1 VTRLTPGRIVQLAVS
16 LGVAGLFV
24 WLAVR
29 TINGPEL
36 VSAMAAA
43 RPGWVMLGVAA
54 FLSGYCCRIARW
66 RVMLV
71 RDNPGLGW
79 LPISAALYGSIAA
92 NNVLPFR
99 AGDAL
104 RVFGFS
110 RYLGVPVSTLLATLV
125 VERLLD
131 LLSLLMAFGL
141 ALLFLPLTGGA
152 AGTLIGIGGSG
163 LIAIGLV
170 VMAVLLFPQM
180 FEPIAHTCLRI
191 LARIAPGIGGKLGE
205 FSERT
210 FATLRHL
217 AHGPR
222 MLILVLWSACAWGF
236 EGAVFWSVAH
246 AIPAMTVPSAGW
258 LSFPVGTL
266 ATLLPSTPGYVGT
279 FDFFAIKAAQAMGNS
294 AAASAAFALLVHL
307 VIWLPATIIGGIAL
321 LVWNSARQPSG
332 LPQTRERAP
341 S

>member
-1 VTRLTPGRIVQLAVS
+1 MTKLTPGRIAQLAIS
-16 LGVAGLFV
+16 LSVAALFV
-24 WLAVR
+24 WLVVR

-36 VSAMAAA
+36 ASAIAAA
-43 RPGWVMLGVAA
+43 RPGWIGLGVLA
-54 FLSGYCCRIARW
+54 FLTGYCCRIARW
-66 RVMLV
+66 RVMLM
-71 RDNPGLGW
+71 RDNPRLGW
-79 LPISAALYGSIAA
+79 MPIATAFYGSIAA

-110 RYLGVPVSTLLATLV
+110 KYLGIPVSTLLATLV

-131 LLSLLMAFGL
+131 LLSLLIAFGIV
-141 ALLFLPLTGGA
+141 LLVLPVAGGA
-152 AGTLIGIGGSG
+152 AGTLVGIGGYG
-163 LIAIGLV
+163 LIAIGLA

-180 FEPIAHTCLRI
+180 FEPIARFFLGILSRI
-191 LARIAPGIGGKLGE
+191 SPGIGGKLTLFVDGI
-205 FSERT
+205 

-236 EGAVFWSVAH
+236 EGAVFWSVAN
-246 AIPAMTVPSAGW
+246 AIPAMAVPSAGW

-294 AAASAAFALLVHL
+294 AAAAAAFALLVHL
-307 VIWLPATIIGGIAL
+307 VIWLPATIIGGAAL
-321 LVWNSARQPSG
+321 LIWNAAKPSG
-332 LPQTRERAP
+332 LPMNTERA
-341 S
+341 SS

>member
-1 VTRLTPGRIVQLAVS
+1 MTKLTPGRIAQLALS

-24 WLAVR
+24 WLLAR

-36 VSAMAAA
+36 AHAIAAA
-43 RPGWVMLGVAA
+43 RPSWIALGVLA

-66 RVMLV
+66 RVMLM
-71 RDNPGLGW
+71 RDNPALGW
-79 LPISAALYGSIAA
+79 LPISVAFYGSIAA

-104 RVFGFS
+104 RVLGFS
-110 RYLGVPVSTLLATLV
+110 KYLGVPVSTLLATLV

-131 LLSLLMAFGL
+131 LLSLLIAFGIV
-141 ALLFLPLTGGA
+141 LLVLPVAGGA
-152 AGTLIGIGGSG
+152 AGTLIGIGGYG
-163 LIAIGLV
+163 LIAIGLA

-180 FEPIAHTCLRI
+180 FEPIARFFLAI
-191 LARIAPGIGGKLGE
+191 LTSMSPGIGGKLT
-205 FSERT
+205 T
-210 FATLRHL
+210 FVDGIFVTLRHL
-217 AHGPR
+217 SHGPR

-236 EGAVFWSVAH
+236 EGAVFWSVAN

-294 AAASAAFALLVHL
+294 AAAAAAFALLVHL
-307 VIWLPATIIGGIAL
+307 VIWLPATIIGGVAL
-321 LVWNSARQPSG
+321 MIWNAAKPSG
-332 LPQTRERAP
+332 STQNTERVP